1 LPSCAEEQL
10 AELYRYIAAAASPDV
25 AARYTEAIVTYCE
38 SLRTFP
44 LRGTMRD
51 DVRPGL
57 RITNYRK
64 RAVIAFDVAGTTE
77 FPRFLTLEGRNHAL
91 GLAGRPLPWRSTL
104 RPSSWSHLPTWRR
117 RRSHRGLDSWGVQR
131 GPWPPLEEHELLPG
145 ACAWL
150 WSAVA
155 P

>member
-1 LPSCAEEQL
+1 
-10 AELYRYIAAAASPDV
+10 
-25 AARYTEAIVTYCE
+25 
-38 SLRTFP
+38 
-44 LRGTMRD
+44 
-51 DVRPGL
+51 
-57 RITNYRK
+57 
-64 RAVIAFDVAGTTE
+64 E